1 MGLLA
6 DHLDGDLVKI
16 LSPEPQSD
24 LATDS
29 SAQELT
35 HGVLGGEGLGKGLL
49 HKVRAHEDVHLL
61 GWIAEADGGVVLQG
75 DGGTPAHL
83 DSVDPGPCS
92 RPV

>member
-1 MGLLA
+1 MK
-6 DHLDGDLVKI
+6 V
-16 LSPEPQSD
+16 LSSEPESD

-61 GWIAEADGGVVLQG
+61 GWIAEADGGVVLER
-75 DGGTPAHL
+75 DGGTPADL
-83 DSVDPGPCS
+83 DSVDPGSCS
-92 RPV
+92 R